1 MAGRKGRGISYC
13 LGASNIGFVALALL
27 ITLEIHWECY

>member
-1 MAGRKGRGISYC
+1 MAGRKKMVISYYK
-13 LGASNIGFVALALL
+13 GESNIGFVALALL